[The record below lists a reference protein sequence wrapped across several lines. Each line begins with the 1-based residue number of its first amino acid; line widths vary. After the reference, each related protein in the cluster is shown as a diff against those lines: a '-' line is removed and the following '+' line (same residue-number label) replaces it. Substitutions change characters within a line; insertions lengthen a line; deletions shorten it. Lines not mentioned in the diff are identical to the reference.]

1 MSSPIKNSLRQE
13 RTLDDQMTAT
23 SDRRRLSRKPCKHW
37 DTSIPEHPEGTDWIT
52 QLHSFNGEHRFRDA
66 FSANLAR

>member
-23 SDRRRLSRKPCKHW
+23 SDRRRLSRKHCKHW

-52 QLHSFNGEHRFRDA
+52 Q
-66 FSANLAR
+66 